1 LARGDLEVSAQAAEA
16 IMDQRYH
23 DRGET
28 HASRVRPVL
37 RVPQND
43 TRKNTPARQRVQMLA
58 TLIVG
63 LAFACG
69 APLGFAA
76 GPTEAGVTVTPS
88 VDPDQEL
95 SKDDYD
101 RLFGHIPATPLVKTT
116 KPVTVYCGIEL
127 QDIRDID
134 AASGSYAVRGFLWY
148 YWDDPRFSF
157 DGGDIESLK
166 WAFSTLAGHAWIPA
180 LEFDNSVEDVR
191 RWGETIEIFP
201 EGEVEYWCYFA
212 GTFSDQDGLMDFRRF
227 PCEVLPISIDL
238 TSPYQKVLLELL
250 HCRESDPT
258 DGIKELRQR
267 RHPEFT
273 FTAAQATATARSY
286 TSENERTFPVLRFTV
301 EAKRNK
307 GYYLIHIILPILAIL
322 VVFLVGQRIAIDQFE
337 ARIGLALTC
346 LLSLI
351 AYTFSFA
358 DSLPKLGYLT
368 LMDYFVTANYLLI
381 ATGTIATRTRR
392 WPTPIPRFI
401 QRVADLIDRMLPWLA
416 IALLA
421 IVLLLL
427 GIL

>member
-1 LARGDLEVSAQAAEA
+1 
-16 IMDQRYH
+16 
-23 DRGET
+23 
-28 HASRVRPVL
+28 
-37 RVPQND
+37 
-43 TRKNTPARQRVQMLA
+43 MLA
-58 TLIVG
+58 TLIAG

-69 APLGFAA
+69 TPLGFAA
-76 GPTEAGVTVTPS
+76 GPAQPGVTLLQN

-101 RLFGHIPATPLVKTT
+101 RLFGHIPATPLVKTI

-157 DGGDIESLK
+157 DGEDIESLK
-166 WAFSTLAGHAWIPA
+166 WAFSTLAERAWIPA

-201 EGEVEYWCYFA
+201 AGEVEYWCYFA

-250 HCRESDPT
+250 HCRESNPT

-273 FTAAQATATARSY
+273 FTTARALAAIPAK
-286 TSENERTFPVLRFTV
+286 TSGRFLSSDSPWR
-301 EAKRNK
+301 RN
-307 GYYLIHIILPILAIL
+307 
-322 VVFLVGQRIAIDQFE
+322 
-337 ARIGLALTC
+337 
-346 LLSLI
+346 
-351 AYTFSFA
+351 
-358 DSLPKLGYLT
+358 
-368 LMDYFVTANYLLI
+368 
-381 ATGTIATRTRR
+381 ATR
-392 WPTPIPRFI
+392 
-401 QRVADLIDRMLPWLA
+401 A
-416 IALLA
+416 IT
-421 IVLLLL
+421 
-427 GIL
+427 

>member
-1 LARGDLEVSAQAAEA
+1 MPDAAPSMPSPPLSRPAHLLCVLGLLLAGGFGATQGFSDEA
-16 IMDQRYH
+16 TRR
-23 DRGET
+23 DRSVP
-28 HASRVRPVL
+28 AS
-37 RVPQND
+37 
-43 TRKNTPARQRVQMLA
+43 
-58 TLIVG
+58 I
-63 LAFACG
+63 
-69 APLGFAA
+69 
-76 GPTEAGVTVTPS
+76 ES
-88 VDPDQEL
+88 DQEL
-95 SKDDYD
+95 SREDFDQ
-101 RLFGHIPATPLVKTT
+101 LFGRVPNTPLVKTT
-116 KPVTVYCGIEL
+116 KPVVVYSGIEL

-166 WAFSTLAGHAWIPA
+166 WAFSTVSGHAWIPA
-180 LEFDNSVEDVR
+180 VEFDNSVEDVR
-191 RWGETIEIFP
+191 RWGETVEIFP
-201 EGEVEYWCYFA
+201 DGEVEYWCYFA

-227 PCEVLPISIDL
+227 PCEVLPVSIDL
-238 TSPYQKVLLELL
+238 TSPYQKVLLELR

-273 FTAAQATATARSY
+273 FTTARATATARSY
-286 TSENERTFPVLRFTV
+286 TSENERIFPVLRFTV

-322 VVFLVGQRIAIDQFE
+322 AVFLVGQRITIDQFE

-351 AYTFSFA
+351 AYTFSFS

-368 LMDYFVTANYLLI
+368 LMDYFVTTNYLLI
-381 ATGTIATRTRR
+381 ATGTIATCTRR
-392 WPTPIPRFI
+392 WPSPIPRVV
-401 QRVADLIDRMLPWLA
+401 QRLADLIDRALPWCA

>member
-1 LARGDLEVSAQAAEA
+1 MRSSLPRHRLSPQPAILSHAVSTTGAQTSLRIARLLTLLAALAYAWGAQ
-16 IMDQRYH
+16 R
-23 DRGET
+23 
-28 HASRVRPVL
+28 
-37 RVPQND
+37 
-43 TRKNTPARQRVQMLA
+43 
-58 TLIVG
+58 
-63 LAFACG
+63 
-69 APLGFAA
+69 GFAA
-76 GPTEAGVTVTPS
+76 GPAEADVALLQS

-101 RLFGHIPATPLVKTT
+101 RLFGHIPTIPLVKTT

-134 AASGSYAVRGFLWY
+134 AASGSYAVRGFMWY

-157 DGGDIESLK
+157 DGGGIESLK
-166 WAFSTLAGHAWIPA
+166 WDFSTLSGHAWIPEI
-180 LEFDNSVEDVR
+180 EFDNSVEDVR
-191 RWGETIEIFP
+191 RWGETIEISP
-201 EGEVEYWCYFA
+201 EGTVEYWCYFA
-212 GTFSDQDGLMDFRRF
+212 GSFSDQDGLMDFRRF

-238 TSPYQKVLLELL
+238 TSPYQKVLLELQ

-258 DGIKELRQR
+258 DGIKELRKR

-273 FTAAQATATARSY
+273 FTTARASATARSY
-286 TSENERTFPVLRFTV
+286 TSEWERTFPVLRFTV
-301 EAKRNK
+301 ESKRNK

-322 VVFLVGQRIAIDQFE
+322 GVFLVGQRITIDQFE

-381 ATGTIATRTRR
+381 ATGTIATCTRR
-392 WPTPIPRFI
+392 WPAPIPAFV
-401 QRVADLIDRMLPWLA
+401 QRIADLIDRLLPWCA

-427 GIL
+427 RIL

>member
-1 LARGDLEVSAQAAEA
+1 LTLLAA
-16 IMDQRYH
+16 
-23 DRGET
+23 
-28 HASRVRPVL
+28 
-37 RVPQND
+37 
-43 TRKNTPARQRVQMLA
+43 LA
-58 TLIVG
+58 CTG
-63 LAFACG
+63 G
-69 APLGFAA
+69 SQLGFAA
-76 GPTEAGVTVTPS
+76 GPAEAGVTLLQS

-95 SKDDYD
+95 TKDDYD
-101 RLFGHIPATPLVKTT
+101 RLFGRIPATPLVKTT

-148 YWDDPRFSF
+148 YWDDPRFNF

-166 WAFSTLAGHAWIPA
+166 WAFSTLSGHAWIPEV
-180 LEFDNSVEDVR
+180 EFDNSVEAVR

-201 EGEVEYWCYFA
+201 EGTVEYWCYFA

-238 TSPYQKVLLELL
+238 TSPYRKVLLELR
-250 HCRESDPT
+250 HCRVSDPT

-267 RHPEFT
+267 RNPEFT
-273 FTAAQATATARSY
+273 FTTARAIATARSY
-286 TSENERTFPVLRFTV
+286 ISEYERIFPVLRFTV

-322 VVFLVGQRIAIDQFE
+322 AVFLVGQRITIHQFE

-351 AYTFSFA
+351 AYTFSFS

-381 ATGTIATRTRR
+381 ATGTIATCTRH
-392 WPTPIPRFI
+392 WPTPIPGFV
-401 QRVADLIDRMLPWLA
+401 QRVADLIDRVLPWCAFVL
-416 IALLA
+416 IA
-421 IVLLLL
+421 IVLLLF